1 MKKLSINFRKEER
14 TRIFEKFRLK
24 AYKKWQRMKLPIWAN
39 LEINKINDA
48 ITYYSIPKQ
57 KKN

>member
-1 MKKLSINFRKEER
+1 MAKNETSR
-14 TRIFEKFRLK
+14 
-24 AYKKWQRMKLPIWAN
+24 AN
-39 LEINKINDA
+39 LEINKINYDA

>member
-1 MKKLSINFRKEER
+1 
-14 TRIFEKFRLK
+14 
-24 AYKKWQRMKLPIWAN
+24 MKLPIWAN
-39 LEINKINDA
+39 LEINKINYDA

>member
-1 MKKLSINFRKEER
+1 MKRNF
-14 TRIFEKFRLK
+14 
-24 AYKKWQRMKLPIWAN
+24 PWAN
-39 LEINKINDA
+39 LEINKINYDA

>member
-1 MKKLSINFRKEER
+1 
-14 TRIFEKFRLK
+14 
-24 AYKKWQRMKLPIWAN
+24 MKLPIWAN
-39 LEINKINDA
+39 LEINKFYDA